1 MEATNNAIL
10 LKKDLLS
17 KILAS
22 EKLKK
27 KLIIERTA
35 LEISSKNKNKII
47 INLKQ
52 TRVKNKA
59 NGIDKLP

>member
-1 MEATNNAIL
+1 
-10 LKKDLLS
+10 
-17 KILAS
+17 LAS